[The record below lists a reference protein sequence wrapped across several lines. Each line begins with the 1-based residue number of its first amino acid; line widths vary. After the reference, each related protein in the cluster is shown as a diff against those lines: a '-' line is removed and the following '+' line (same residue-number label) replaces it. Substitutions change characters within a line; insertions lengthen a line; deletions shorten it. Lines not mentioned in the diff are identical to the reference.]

1 MLNPLARSQ
10 ERQNTNL
17 IRSNDKINSLQDNLI
32 RDYFKRRQ
40 TNRSP
45 IVARSLLK
53 SPSSSSSS
61 LKGFFFPVIKNDIND
76 VHSYIQ
82 NYQDILIYYK
92 DNIETILT
100 NKKIKDTI
108 NFINEN
114 LKKNPSL
121 IYDECSK
128 VDINKLYEDYN
139 CQKIDELITH
149 MSKEINLYK
158 NYTNE
163 LNQLFFIL
171 NLKYNNSNGKFS
183 EQYIESNSLFSNIKF
198 FIDEIKNKI
207 DNSFPMKNNF
217 FIGGSC
223 NKSINLNLGKS
234 ISSSQYDEDD
244 EYTIKK
250 INEMER
256 LDEFLEEK
264 FEDVKFSECFE
275 KIKELYY
282 KSNEEFFS
290 GFIDFI
296 KNELNENSFLLKK
309 IETSVINKTSNSQ
322 ENSVLLIQIIEQ
334 QFRKLKE
341 DNSNLNKT
349 IVNLNDL

>member
-108 NFINEN
+108 NFINKKK
-114 LKKNPSL
+114 KKNPSL

-128 VDINKLYEDYN
+128 VDINKL
-139 CQKIDELITH
+139 
-149 MSKEINLYK
+149 
-158 NYTNE
+158 
-163 LNQLFFIL
+163 
-171 NLKYNNSNGKFS
+171 
-183 EQYIESNSLFSNIKF
+183 
-198 FIDEIKNKI
+198 
-207 DNSFPMKNNF
+207 
-217 FIGGSC
+217 
-223 NKSINLNLGKS
+223 
-234 ISSSQYDEDD
+234 
-244 EYTIKK
+244 
-250 INEMER
+250 
-256 LDEFLEEK
+256 
-264 FEDVKFSECFE
+264 
-275 KIKELYY
+275 
-282 KSNEEFFS
+282 
-290 GFIDFI
+290 
-296 KNELNENSFLLKK
+296 
-309 IETSVINKTSNSQ
+309 
-322 ENSVLLIQIIEQ
+322 
-334 QFRKLKE
+334 
-341 DNSNLNKT
+341 
-349 IVNLNDL
+349 